1 MMTFQ
6 TLHIEKNNNV
16 LTIFLNRP
24 EKRNALNALMCHELR
39 TALAAIDHDE
49 TVSMLLIRSKGSVFC
64 AGADLAERKTMSPND
79 VRARRLIA
87 FAAYDAIEKLSKPSI
102 SILEGAAIGSGA
114 EIATACDFAIGTE
127 NSSFR
132 YPEVGWGT
140 IGATQRLPEIVG
152 RRHAKNLLFT
162 GREVGAHEALALGL
176 ISQLIQSKDLEVQL
190 AELTKKIAQAPAI
203 AIKSTKKCVD
213 EATGI
218 RRQAALGTELLAIE
232 NLMMGEQWKGNIQDF

>member
-16 LTIFLNRP
+16 LTLFLNRP
-24 EKRNALNALMCHELR
+24 EKRNALNALMCQELR
-39 TALAAIDHDE
+39 TALAAFDHDE
-49 TVSMLLIRSKGSVFC
+49 TVSMLLIRSKGPVFC

-114 EIATACDFAIGTE
+114 EIATACDFSIGTE
-127 NSSFR
+127 NASFR

-176 ISQLIQSKDLEVQL
+176 ISQLVQSKDLDVYLE
-190 AELTKKIAQAPAI
+190 ELTKKIAQAPTV

>member
-16 LTIFLNRP
+16 LTLFLNRP

-39 TALAAIDHDE
+39 TALAAFDHDE
-49 TVSMLLIRSKGSVFC
+49 TVSMLLIRSKGPVFC

-127 NSSFR
+127 NASFR

-176 ISQLIQSKDLEVQL
+176 ISQLVQSKDLDVYLE
-190 AELTKKIAQAPAI
+190 ELTKKIAQAPTV